1 MHPTRFLG
9 WLVFLAL
16 PGPLAAG
23 SPGGLSSQTFDRILE
38 FTRPGPR
45 PVVTETA
52 VWVDRARQRPVPLKL
67 YYPAGGEQQ
76 LPVIVY
82 SHGLGGSR
90 EGCAYLGHFWASHGF
105 LSVHPQHHGS
115 DEQVWRGKIRPRA
128 AIKASFD
135 DPQNLVD
142 RVDDLRFVLDSLES
156 HAARQT
162 PLGRRIDTS
171 RIGIAG
177 HAFGALAA
185 LVTAGQ
191 SPPQLPCHSAPDAR
205 VKAVLALSSP
215 VSVGWPDHAAEYAA
229 IRVPV
234 LHMTGTGDDSPVGPT
249 RAADRR
255 VPYDNIHGADQI
267 LVTFFGADHLTFSG
281 HLRPRASQADPY
293 YQRRI
298 EAASTAFWT
307 AYLKDGSPLTQWL
320 GEGGMAEII
329 GPAGWV
335 ETKSAGALARW

>member
-1 MHPTRFLG
+1 MHPAKFLG
-9 WLVFLAL
+9 WLALLAL
-16 PGPLAAG
+16 PGSLAAG
-23 SPGGLSSQTFDRILE
+23 SSNGLSFQTSDRILE

-45 PVVTETA
+45 PVATETA
-52 VWVDRARQRPVPLKL
+52 VWVDTARQRPVPLKL
-67 YYPAGGEQQ
+67 YYPAGDESP

-115 DEQVWRGKIRPRA
+115 DEQVWRGKLRPRA

-142 RVDDLRFVLDSLES
+142 RVADLRFVLDSLES

-162 PLGRRIDTS
+162 PLGRRIDNS

-177 HAFGALAA
+177 HAFVLAA
-185 LVTAGQ
+185 LVIAGQ
-191 SPPQLPCHSAPDAR
+191 SPPQLPYHSAPDTR
-205 VKAVLALSSP
+205 IKGVLALSSP
-215 VSVGWPDHAAEYAA
+215 VSVGRPDHAAEYAA

-234 LHMTGTGDDSPVGPT
+234 LHMTGTDDDSPVGPT

-255 VPYDNIHGADQI
+255 VPYDSIHGADQI

-281 HLRPRASQADPY
+281 HLRRRASQADPY

-307 AYLKDGSPLTQWL
+307 AYLKDVSPLAEWL

-335 ETKSAGALARW
+335 EARSAGALARW